1 MNQFNYNQSDGRDGF
16 SRFIEIFSPIDV
28 PLKSERVL

>member
-1 MNQFNYNQSDGRDGF
+1 MKRIAIVLQSKVCGGEANSLNQ
-16 SRFIEIFSPIDV
+16 IIDV